1 MSIDPNIDIYVPYTN
16 ITIILIVYIKQKL
29 ALDLI
34 LVSNYESCKKIPNTN
49 TYHVLGEKKPK
60 KKKKKTHTNGAFTLD
75 VKLVLN
81 ENLGGIPSGTQ
92 C

>member
-1 MSIDPNIDIYVPYTN
+1 MC
-16 ITIILIVYIKQKL
+16 LIPISHLYLSYIKQKL

-34 LVSNYESCKKIPNTN
+34 LVSNWYESCKKVPNTN
-49 TYHVLGEKKPK
+49 TYHVLGEEKPK
-60 KKKKKTHTNGAFTLD
+60 KKTHIDGAFTLD

-81 ENLGGIPSGTQ
+81 ENLGGIPCDTQ